1 MFQRRVSPS
10 ISRSTSTSS
19 GLGLSTVPERVTLE
33 RPEEG
38 SRTIRRGYQYDSE
51 YQSPER
57 VSNDQG
63 RQEYLASPE
72 YKPYRSGSV
81 SPRKAHQRSPS
92 LPVDPKRPASRTRQS
107 LGSSRSDLPIKEE
120 TEVAQVRSPEGIS
133 LDDRIRAAEEKISE
147 EGIRR
152 TTSRRPRT
160 AGHVETTPPISGSM
174 RRNDSYSRKTH
185 SPSNTTSTLR
195 RSATVSSASV
205 LTPNGG
211 SDSSGRRNGT
221 MARVA
226 GTDDPHERENSGG
239 SGSSGRRK
247 PIPAEFRNGSLV
259 SIPYLINLSSF
270 AVLSS
275 FKTDITG
282 GISQDRLAIISITSI
297 YP

>member
-1 MFQRRVSPS
+1 M
-10 ISRSTSTSS
+10 SRSSSTSS
-19 GLGLSTVPERVTLE
+19 GLALSTVRERVTHE
-33 RPEEG
+33 SPAEG
-38 SRTIRRGYQYDSE
+38 SRTLRRGYQYDAG
-51 YQSPER
+51 YQSPRR
-57 VSNDQG
+57 VSAEEG

-72 YKPYRSGSV
+72 HEPYRSGSV

-92 LPVDPKRPASRTRQS
+92 LPVDPRRPASRIRQS
-107 LGSSRSDLPIKEE
+107 LSSSRRDLSIEE
-120 TEVAQVRSPEGIS
+120 EEEVAQVRSPVGAS
-133 LDDRIRAAEEKISE
+133 LDDRIRAAEEKITE
-147 EGIRR
+147 EGNKR

-160 AGHVETTPPISGSM
+160 AGHVETIPPITGST
-174 RRNDSYSRKTH
+174 RRNDSYSRTTH
-185 SPSNTTSTLR
+185 SPSTTTSTLR

-259 SIPYLINLSSF
+259 SI
-270 AVLSS
+270 
-275 FKTDITG
+275 
-282 GISQDRLAIISITSI
+282 
-297 YP
+297 

>member
-1 MFQRRVSPS
+1 M
-10 ISRSTSTSS
+10 SRSSSTSS
-19 GLGLSTVPERVTLE
+19 SLALSTVRERVFHE
-33 RPEEG
+33 SPAEG
-38 SRTIRRGYQYDSE
+38 SHTIRRGYQYE
-51 YQSPER
+51 TGHHSPRR
-57 VSNDQG
+57 VSTDGG

-72 YKPYRSGSV
+72 HEPYRSGSV

-92 LPVDPKRPASRTRQS
+92 LPVDPRRPASRTRQS
-107 LGSSRSDLPIKEE
+107 LSSSRRDLSIEE
-120 TEVAQVRSPEGIS
+120 EEEVAPVRSPVGTS
-133 LDDRIRAAEEKISE
+133 LDDRIRAAEEQITE
-147 EGIRR
+147 EGIKR

-160 AGHVETTPPISGSM
+160 AGNVDTTPPISGSM
-174 RRNDSYSRKTH
+174 RRNESYSRTAH

-239 SGSSGRRK
+239 SGSSGRWK

-259 SIPYLINLSSF
+259 STSYFLDHSSNLSSRLLQNRHRRLC
-270 AVLSS
+270 LS
-275 FKTDITG
+275 KPT
-282 GISQDRLAIISITSI
+282 
-297 YP
+297 